1 MFYPSIAAHA
11 IGGFF
16 LFIAIVYILI
26 HSAKLQALDTYRIL
40 VLILLFSIVITLHG
54 VSHVLLEK
62 EYNFV
67 PWNLWELPKKAHV
80 ECPCMKGALPRNR

>member
-16 LFIAIVYILI
+16 LLIAIVYTLI

-40 VLILLFSIVITLHG
+40 ILILLFSIVVTVHG

-67 PWNLWELPKKAHV
+67 PWTLWK
-80 ECPCMKGALPRNR
+80 LPRV